1 MGGDQCCNA
10 IVVRQA
16 DQQVGDPLARVLVQV
31 TDEEVTNAIRGQA
44 ARFPGQERFVF
55 EYYQK
60 NPQALAQVRAPL
72 FEDKVVDFIMEMATV
87 TEKQVTPEQLFAD
100 EESAAGDAEE
110 TTESKASAGKSKS
123 GKAKKAKAEEGP
135 AG

>member
-1 MGGDQCCNA
+1 MNT
-10 IVVRQA
+10 I
-16 DQQVGDPLARVLVQV
+16 QV
-31 TDEEVTNAIRGQA
+31 TDDEVTTAIRAQA

-72 FEDKVVDFIMEMATV
+72 FEDKVVDFILEMAKV

-100 EESAAGDAEE
+100 DEDAGADEAAGDGAE
-110 TTESKASAGKSKS
+110 AGQ
-123 GKAKKAKAEEGP
+123 AKKATPAQATTAKAKGKKSEERTG
-135 AG
+135 GKEGCKT